1 MTISIQE
8 KRHARLP
15 LVGLLIVALVM
26 PTSGLAQIQVDPES
40 QQRIAKLN
48 REIQRLKVQLRN
60 LERQVQACENKKARL
75 GQDAVASQ
83 RALNEQTSQIRRFT
97 STEQGVEAQ
106 REFQVLSLKNRLRNL
121 KGPSALNVLD
131 AGIPAVKGGITC
143 DEMVVLVREIGSVS
157 GLRDVLV
164 ANTKSLIY
172 PVEGWCLAELEIELG
187 PRAGPAVAEA
197 VRKAGPVII
206 MEPGP

>member
-1 MTISIQE
+1 MTIPIQE
-8 KRHARLP
+8 KRFARLP
-15 LVGLLIVALVM
+15 LAGLLMVALFM
-26 PTSGLAQIQVDPES
+26 PMSGLAQIQVDPDS
-40 QQRIAKLN
+40 QRKIAQLN

-75 GQDAVASQ
+75 DQDVVASR

-197 VRKAGPVII
+197 VRKEGPVIM

>member
-1 MTISIQE
+1 MTIPIQE

-15 LVGLLIVALVM
+15 LVGLLMIALVM
-26 PTSGLAQIQVDPES
+26 PMSGLAQIQVDPDS
-40 QQRIAKLN
+40 QRKIAELN

-60 LERQVQACENKKARL
+60 LERQVQACENQKARL
-75 GQDAVASQ
+75 GQDVVASR
-83 RALNEQTSQIRRFT
+83 RALDDQTSQIRRFT

-106 REFQVLSLKNRLRNL
+106 REFQVVNLKNRLRNL
-121 KGPSALNVLD
+121 KGSSALNVLD

-143 DEMVVLVREIGSVS
+143 DEMVALVREIGSVS
-157 GLRDVLV
+157 GLKDVLV

-187 PRAGPAVAEA
+187 PQAGPAVAEA
-197 VRKAGPVII
+197 VRKEGPVIM
-206 MEPGP
+206 MEPAP